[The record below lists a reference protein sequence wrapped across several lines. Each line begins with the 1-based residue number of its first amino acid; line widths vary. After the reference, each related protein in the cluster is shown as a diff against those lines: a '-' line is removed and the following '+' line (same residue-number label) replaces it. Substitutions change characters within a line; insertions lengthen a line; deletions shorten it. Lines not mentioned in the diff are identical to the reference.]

1 MVIQILVID
10 DHPLFREAMRSAIES
25 AYNGASVREAETLAE
40 GLEALAKDAKFDLV
54 MLDLNIPDTE
64 GYFGLADL
72 RARFPRLP
80 VAVVS
85 GHEEPRIIKD
95 VMSHG
100 ALGFIP
106 KSTRKP
112 DLIGAVKRVLD
123 GEIYLPPDYRE
134 PEETPGDMER
144 SELLEKLA
152 TLTPQQL
159 RVLNMLRDG
168 LLNKQIAYELD
179 VGETTVKAHVSE
191 ILRKLGVYS
200 RTQVVIEVGKID
212 ADALLGPTEGL
223 TGRGP

>member
-1 MVIQILVID
+1 MIRILIID
-10 DHPLFREAMRSAIES
+10 DHPLFREAMRAAIES
-25 AYNGASVREAETLAE
+25 AYDDVQVLEAETHSE
-40 GLEALAKDAKFDLV
+40 GLGVLDQDAKLDLI

-85 GHEEPRIIKD
+85 GHEEPRVIKD

-112 DLIGAVKRVLD
+112 DLVEAVKKVLD

-134 PEETPGDMER
+134 PEKTPGEMER

-168 LLNKQIAYELD
+168 LLNKQIAYELA

-200 RTQVVIEVGKID
+200 RTQVVIEVSKID
-212 ADALLGPTEGL
+212 ADALLGSTEGL
-223 TGRGP
+223 TGR

>member
-1 MVIQILVID
+1 MIHILVID

-25 AYNGASVREAETLAE
+25 AYDGASVDEAETLAE

-72 RARFPRLP
+72 RARFPRIP
-80 VAVVS
+80 VAIVS

-112 DLIGAVKRVLD
+112 DLINAVKTVLD

-134 PEETPGDMER
+134 PEEAPGDMER

-200 RTQVVIEVGKID
+200 RTQVVIEVSKID